1 MSIPSFWQSDS
12 MTAADSTAT
21 GARLTR
27 RKRTA
32 FNPSGKVTAESAE
45 GPAMTTATRAASD
58 YQTAERPGICR
69 RLVEQWA
76 LNPSGR
82 DDGHGARTEARIHEE
97 ARTLYSCNPLRIDA
111 DRREF

>member
-1 MSIPSFWQSDS
+1 
-12 MTAADSTAT
+12 MTAARRQRQAQGSR
-21 GARLTR
+21 G

-58 YQTAERPGICR
+58 YQTAERPRWYACR
-69 RLVEQWA
+69 GLVERWA

-82 DDGHGARTEARIHEE
+82 DDDHRTRTEARIHEE
-97 ARTLYSCNPLRIDA
+97 ERPRYSCKPSRTEA
-111 DRREF
+111 DRRKI